1 MPIYEFVCPTCAD
14 EFEVL
19 VRGIEQPACPTCGS
33 KKIERQLSVP
43 AAHVASRSQSL
54 PVCQADS
61 GPRCGTGSCRTG
73 MCDID

>member
-1 MPIYEFVCPTCAD
+1 MPIYEYVCPTCVE

-19 VRGIEQPACPTCGS
+19 VRGNDQPACPTCGS

-43 AAHVASRSQSL
+43 AAHVGSRSQSL

-61 GPRCGTGSCRTG
+61 GPPCGQGFCRTG
-73 MCDID
+73 QCDFD